1 MSGCWEASVRGAG
14 REGAFWGSKVCFP
27 PESGCLFWMKCT
39 QRDGIASK
47 SKNLHKICFEA
58 DFEAAPCDVSW
69 LRSLLA
75 AGGFGLRLRVGE
87 LTVRSFAGKEGKT
100 SIILD

>member
-1 MSGCWEASVRGAG
+1 MLGGVSAGCWEGG
-14 REGAFWGSKVCFP
+14 FWGSKACFP

-39 QRDGIASK
+39 QGDGIASE
-47 SKNLHKICFEA
+47 SKNLHKIC
-58 DFEAAPCDVSW
+58 FEAAPCDVSW

-87 LTVRSFAGKEGKT
+87 LTLPSFAGKEGKT